1 MVSLSMTTNSLFSL
15 ANEHI
20 VITGGGGLLAPAFAS
35 GILAAGG
42 SVSLLDLDLSSLEKT
57 CEELSSAFPGQ
68 VFMHACDI
76 TDEEQVQNV
85 VGDIS
90 SLDRQVVGLVNA
102 AAIDPKFE
110 ADSDVIQGDFLSY
123 DTQKFKRSLDVNL
136 TGMFVVTKHVGRLLV
151 ENKRGAIVNIAS
163 TYGLVAPDQE
173 LYREAQ
179 PENPSL
185 KPVDYTVTKAAVV
198 GYTKYLASY
207 FRNTKVRVNTLVPGG
222 ILNNHDQGF
231 VDAYAKRTLLG
242 RMGQKEEL
250 IGPVVFMLSDASS
263 YMTGSAVVI
272 DGGWTA
278 I

>member
-1 MVSLSMTTNSLFSL
+1 MTNTLFSL
-15 ANEHI
+15 SDEHF

-35 GILAAGG
+35 GVLSAGG
-42 SVSLLDLDLSSLEKT
+42 SVSMVDLNVASLERQ
-57 CEELSSAFPGQ
+57 CEELSAAFPGR
-68 VFMHACDI
+68 VFMHPCDI
-76 TDEEQVQNV
+76 TDEQQVKRIV
-85 VGDIS
+85 EDIS
-90 SLDRQVVGLVNA
+90 GLDRPVAGLVNA

-110 ADSDVIQGDFLSY
+110 SHSDQIQGDFLTY
-123 DTQKFKRSLDVNL
+123 DTDSFKKSLDVNL
-136 TGMFVVTKHVGRLLV
+136 TGMFIVTKHVGPMLLK
-151 ENKRGAIVNIAS
+151 NKRGAIVNIAS
-163 TYGLVAPDQE
+163 TYGIVAPDPE

-231 VDAYAKRTLLG
+231 VDAYARRTLLC
-242 RMGQKEEL
+242 RMGYKEEL
-250 IGPVVFMLSDASS
+250 IGPIVFLLSDASS
-263 YMTGSAVVI
+263 YMTGSTLVI